1 MKMDKVDIQLHIEN
15 IKKQLALGQASL
27 MVGAGF
33 SLNADRKNSATP
45 LPPDWNKL
53 SDAFIQELYGTFP
66 EEYQKR
72 MRQSKNVL
80 QLAQEYDSTFLRSK
94 LNILLRSL
102 IRDSELFPN
111 NLYKKMLNL
120 PWHDV
125 FTTNYDTLL
134 ERAAQQ
140 IVDRNYTTIYNCKD
154 LALSESPRIIK
165 LHGSLHSESTH
176 LIISEE
182 DYRTYPS
189 DYAPFVNTVQQ
200 SIMENTLCLI
210 GFSGTDPNFLNWVG
224 WVRDHLNK
232 SMSPI
237 YLIGILDISDSEDR
251 VLVEKRIIPVDLSKV
266 YDTKDHKDALLK
278 FFDDLRSSAPENWS
292 AKFNPF
298 HTNGKNVGVTE
309 LIRITNIWREERKKY
324 PKWLIVPFKK
334 RKNLVASI
342 EHSDNIADICRTLP
356 TPQDIQT
363 IYEYNWRLE
372 HGLMCI
378 LPQMISC
385 YEYIVKKYNPYF
397 LNDKFFTEQSNAQ
410 QIVYAEDIKTK
421 WLDLAFSVFRW
432 CRENDDIGKQKQ
444 YHDLLKKIADEKDNS
459 IQDRLH
465 YELALN
471 ALFKPDIKSFKEILT
486 SWKKYLHHPEWKIK
500 FAALSAEIGNI
511 DDAEKELIFALQ
523 EIRSAIP
530 KGKIKEDFYWLSL
543 EGIALISLQ
552 MLEQYV
558 NSTDKQSVYPLRG
571 EYTQRLA
578 SLSKDYCN
586 PRNELEFFDLLLQ
599 AEKSLSNGEV
609 RKRNFD
615 RTSTSLV
622 ASSGWNKDFLD
633 GYQCIR
639 FFETTGLPLFFG
651 SVNLRKKT
659 LALAAKKLTYF
670 MPSASL
676 ALINRIGKS
685 DDMTMEYIFSQQ
697 HLYSMPTDDANELAQ
712 AYVKEATYL
721 LKKHSAQLAAFE
733 TNFYSRMFKNL
744 IETVSRLATKVDAE
758 TLQHIFEF
766 MIKCYNSDIDRLFL
780 SFGNFKELVRHVFE
794 SMTSDAIY
802 ANLKTLLNIKLPLPP
817 MAQHSWI
824 SPFSKISW
832 SGYKKNPNECDEE
845 LNNLINIWMDYL
857 KVSDEDFFRREAM
870 LTLYSLDELGIL
882 TEKNQDEISKV
893 LMSRKNKYN
902 LPELYNFYTWSILKV
917 MRNYEKINDVKKSL
931 LAYYKNCTFEFYN
944 LSNGQISWPMVDCSF
959 EDKCYSIAVNCS
971 AAEEINDY
979 FLELLP
985 DDAWCIFVNIQN
997 SLVDSKKI
1005 LMEKINS
1012 SSQWD
1017 SSIKASVIEKL
1028 RALDRVLGEV
1038 IIPASKNNQRRKNK
1052 LRNFLSNNQDLYAFP
1067 VARVA
1072 LMIKEK
1078 KFDSTLNKEFV
1089 TAITSPDA
1097 KLLSN
1102 YEQAIYN
1109 AYYYAKRE
1117 IIPAVPK
1124 GVTDLLV
1131 YSIGLKSDASF
1142 KKSCKL
1148 LGAIFPYCNLE
1159 QKNIKYLL
1167 DYLKDLATQTSFE
1180 SEKIRFSMEDRYD
1193 YRFAVAYL
1201 AACIHKDF
1209 AQNGRDIPSELQI
1222 WFDICHSPKEFPSVR
1237 NIWNQVMN
1245 SK

>member
-1 MKMDKVDIQLHIEN
+1 M
-15 IKKQLALGQASL
+15 
-27 MVGAGF
+27 
-33 SLNADRKNSATP
+33 
-45 LPPDWNKL
+45 
-53 SDAFIQELYGTFP
+53 
-66 EEYQKR
+66 
-72 MRQSKNVL
+72 
-80 QLAQEYDSTFLRSK
+80 
-94 LNILLRSL
+94 
-102 IRDSELFPN
+102 
-111 NLYKKMLNL
+111 
-120 PWHDV
+120 
-125 FTTNYDTLL
+125 
-134 ERAAQQ
+134 
-140 IVDRNYTTIYNCKD
+140 
-154 LALSESPRIIK
+154 
-165 LHGSLHSESTH
+165 
-176 LIISEE
+176 
-182 DYRTYPS
+182 
-189 DYAPFVNTVQQ
+189 
-200 SIMENTLCLI
+200 
-210 GFSGTDPNFLNWVG
+210 
-224 WVRDHLNK
+224 
-232 SMSPI
+232 
-237 YLIGILDISDSEDR
+237 
-251 VLVEKRIIPVDLSKV
+251 
-266 YDTKDHKDALLK
+266 
-278 FFDDLRSSAPENWS
+278 
-292 AKFNPF
+292 
-298 HTNGKNVGVTE
+298 
-309 LIRITNIWREERKKY
+309 
-324 PKWLIVPFKK
+324 VPFKK

-802 ANLKTLLNIKLPLPP
+802 ANLKTLLNIK
-817 MAQHSWI
+817 Q
-824 SPFSKISW
+824 
-832 SGYKKNPNECDEE
+832 
-845 LNNLINIWMDYL
+845 
-857 KVSDEDFFRREAM
+857 
-870 LTLYSLDELGIL
+870 
-882 TEKNQDEISKV
+882 
-893 LMSRKNKYN
+893 
-902 LPELYNFYTWSILKV
+902 
-917 MRNYEKINDVKKSL
+917 
-931 LAYYKNCTFEFYN
+931 
-944 LSNGQISWPMVDCSF
+944 
-959 EDKCYSIAVNCS
+959 
-971 AAEEINDY
+971 
-979 FLELLP
+979 
-985 DDAWCIFVNIQN
+985 
-997 SLVDSKKI
+997 
-1005 LMEKINS
+1005 
-1012 SSQWD
+1012 
-1017 SSIKASVIEKL
+1017 
-1028 RALDRVLGEV
+1028 
-1038 IIPASKNNQRRKNK
+1038 
-1052 LRNFLSNNQDLYAFP
+1052 
-1067 VARVA
+1067 
-1072 LMIKEK
+1072 
-1078 KFDSTLNKEFV
+1078 
-1089 TAITSPDA
+1089 
-1097 KLLSN
+1097 
-1102 YEQAIYN
+1102 
-1109 AYYYAKRE
+1109 
-1117 IIPAVPK
+1117 
-1124 GVTDLLV
+1124 
-1131 YSIGLKSDASF
+1131 
-1142 KKSCKL
+1142 
-1148 LGAIFPYCNLE
+1148 
-1159 QKNIKYLL
+1159 
-1167 DYLKDLATQTSFE
+1167 
-1180 SEKIRFSMEDRYD
+1180 
-1193 YRFAVAYL
+1193 
-1201 AACIHKDF
+1201 
-1209 AQNGRDIPSELQI
+1209 
-1222 WFDICHSPKEFPSVR
+1222 
-1237 NIWNQVMN
+1237 QV
-1245 SK
+1245 